1 MQGRVAVN
9 RSPNSRLIPEQ
20 AGPQELRGGER
31 QKPLPPRQAVIPLLS
46 SRGKGRKIKEYRG
59 KTEEREIERA
69 GFLRFKL
76 RLTQEEPPAIDEKEV
91 SPCPPSKIEF
101 HS

>member
-20 AGPQELRGGER
+20 AGPQELRGGAA
-31 QKPLPPRQAVIPLLS
+31 KAAPPASGCHPLLS
-46 SRGKGRKIKEYRG
+46 SRGKGGKIKEYRG
-59 KTEEREIERA
+59 KTGERKIERA

-76 RLTQEEPPAIDEKEV
+76 HLTQEELQATDEKAV
-91 SPCPPSKIEF
+91 SPCPPPKIEF